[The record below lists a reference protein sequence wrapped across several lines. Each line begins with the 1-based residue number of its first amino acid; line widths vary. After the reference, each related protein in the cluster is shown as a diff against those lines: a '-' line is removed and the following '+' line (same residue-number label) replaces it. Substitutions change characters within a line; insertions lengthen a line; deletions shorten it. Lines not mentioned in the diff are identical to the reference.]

1 MLGEFEYLLVSAA
14 ARLGEDA
21 SVAAMRQE
29 IKSLT
34 GRLGYGG
41 ARWPGYVLSRC
52 WPVIYWLR
60 LAWGRIGKGALE
72 RGAGGSLPYVV
83 D

>member
-21 SVAAMRQE
+21 YGAAMRQE

-34 GRLGYGG
+34 GRRGYGG

-60 LAWGRIGKGALE
+60 LAWVELE
-72 RGAGGSLPYVV
+72 RALLNEVQVGRFLV
-83 D
+83 